1 MPRKSPNPTRPRPLP
16 RCTRR
21 AALCLV
27 GLTFALTA
35 AADQTEAYPTK
46 QATVIS
52 HYLVNFVHYTE
63 WPADAFD
70 TPEAP
75 VAICVLGLD
84 PLGEVLDKLTEDKVI
99 KGRRLTVARF
109 DSVKEVR
116 DCHLIYISR
125 GERIRQRRF
134 LEELRD
140 LPVLT
145 VGESKFFFKDGGGI
159 NLVVREAL
167 VSFAVNLEVT
177 TQAEL
182 DISSHMLSLA
192 REVIEP
198 RKERN

>member
-1 MPRKSPNPTRPRPLP
+1 MIE
-16 RCTRR
+16 
-21 AALCLV
+21 
-27 GLTFALTA
+27 F
-35 AADQTEAYPTK
+35 
-46 QATVIS
+46 S
-52 HYLVNFVHYTE
+52 H
-63 WPADAFD
+63 
-70 TPEAP
+70 
-75 VAICVLGLD
+75 
-84 PLGEVLDKLTEDKVI
+84 
-99 KGRRLTVARF
+99 
-109 DSVKEVR
+109 
-116 DCHLIYISR
+116 
-125 GERIRQRRF
+125 
-134 LEELRD
+134 